1 MVEPKSLT
9 QIISEKDFLTLA
21 EVPCEQFLNVFF
33 LFKRRNE
40 EKKDISRK
48 FYSNLTQEAE
58 FLENFMDQYGA
69 RENKKWSFFVECLA
83 SMRNLS
89 IAAFFTRHLLD
100 RYPYYNLRESGKKED
115 EFKNASTGVLRFLNQ
130 SILNLLRELCVTAE
144 ANGLNISI
152 DTNIQIEFTE
162 IESNTRLPRNVTED
176 VVKDEEEH
184 VIEVCEKIKH
194 ISRLMNDSKISQI
207 EDINKLKLAVLQK
220 YNENRARLHK
230 NLIHN
235 IQSDFD
241 THIKNTKIEV
251 VHQEL
256 KVLRGY
262 VSMPLHLLEV
272 SLWLAHFYER
282 HEDEIRPGEN
292 RTRISMLVNKNI
304 LLNKII
310 NFGFFYSQYFINEGN
325 KLADE
330 ILKCFTKVLRVELSV
345 PKPLGFHARPCTL
358 ISIIARQYEDTD
370 LSVIVDGEKFNAKSV
385 MSLLQVGGLVAD
397 KGYQTILFEGDKR
410 FIDDIKLLVK
420 HNYCEEGEIPS
431 RLSYL
436 REYQKSE

>member
-9 QIISEKDFLTLA
+9 QIISEKDFLALA
-21 EVPCEQFLNVFF
+21 ETPYEQFSNVFF
-33 LFKRRNE
+33 LFERRTM

-58 FLENFMDQYGA
+58 YLENFMDQYGA

-83 SMRNLS
+83 SVRNLS

-100 RYPYYNLRESGKKED
+100 RYPYYNLRESSEKEN
-115 EFKNASTGVLRFLNQ
+115 EFKNASTGVLRFLNH
-130 SILNLLRELCVTAE
+130 SILNLFRELCITAE
-144 ANGLNISI
+144 VNDLNISI
-152 DTNIQIEFTE
+152 DTEMQVEFTE
-162 IESNTRLPRNVTED
+162 IESNTRLPRNVAED
-176 VVKDEEEH
+176 EVKDEDER
-184 VIEVCEKIKH
+184 VIEVCEKIRH
-194 ISRLMNDSKISQI
+194 VSRLMNDSKIFQM
-207 EDINKLKLAVLQK
+207 ENINELKLAVLK
-220 YNENRARLHK
+220 TYNEKRARIHK

-235 IQSDFD
+235 VQSDFD
-241 THIKNTKIEV
+241 TYIKNTKIEAS
-251 VHQEL
+251 HQEL

-282 HEDEIRPGEN
+282 HEDEIRPGAN
-292 RTRISMLVNKNI
+292 RARISMIVNKDVI
-304 LLNKII
+304 LNKII
-310 NFGFFYSQYFINEGN
+310 NFGFFYSQYFINEGK

-330 ILKCFTKVLRVELSV
+330 ILKCFTKIQRVELPV

-370 LSVIVDGEKFNAKSV
+370 LSVIVDEEKFNAKSV
-385 MSLLQVGGLVAD
+385 MSLLQVGGIIAD

-410 FIDDIKLLVK
+410 AIDDIKLLAK
-420 HNYCEEGEIPS
+420 HNYCENGEIPS

>member
-21 EVPCEQFLNVFF
+21 KTPCEQFLNVFF
-33 LFKRRNE
+33 LFKHRNE
-40 EKKDISRK
+40 GKKDISRK

-58 FLENFMDQYGA
+58 CLENFMDQYGA

-83 SMRNLS
+83 SIRNLS
-89 IAAFFTRHLLD
+89 IAAFFTRHILD
-100 RYPYYNLRESGKKED
+100 RYPYYNLRESSETGN

-130 SILNLLRELCVTAE
+130 SILSLLRELYTTVE

-152 DTNIQIEFTE
+152 DTDIQVEFTE
-162 IESNTRLPRNVTED
+162 IESNTRLPRNIAED
-176 VVKDEEEH
+176 EVKDEEER

-194 ISRLMNDSKISQI
+194 ISRLMNDSKICRI
-207 EDINKLKLAVLQK
+207 ENRNELKLAVLKK
-220 YNENRARLHK
+220 YNEKRARMHK

-235 IQSDFD
+235 VQSDFD

-251 VHQEL
+251 AHQEL

-292 RTRISMLVNKNI
+292 RTRISMVVNKDV
-304 LLNKII
+304 LLDKII
-310 NFGFFYSQYFINEGN
+310 NFGFFSSFNLE
-325 KLADE
+325 KA
-330 ILKCFTKVLRVELSV
+330 F
-345 PKPLGFHARPCTL
+345 L
-358 ISIIARQYEDTD
+358 ISKI
-370 LSVIVDGEKFNAKSV
+370 
-385 MSLLQVGGLVAD
+385 
-397 KGYQTILFEGDKR
+397 
-410 FIDDIKLLVK
+410 
-420 HNYCEEGEIPS
+420 
-431 RLSYL
+431 
-436 REYQKSE
+436 

>member
-58 FLENFMDQYGA
+58 ILENFMDQYGA

-100 RYPYYNLRESGKKED
+100 RYPYYNLRESSKKED
-115 EFKNASTGVLRFLNQ
+115 EFRSASTGVLRFLNQ

-162 IESNTRLPRNVTED
+162 VESNTRLPRNVTED

-194 ISRLMNDSKISQI
+194 ISRLMNDSKISKI
-207 EDINKLKLAVLQK
+207 EDISKLKLAVLQK

-292 RTRISMLVNKNI
+292 RSRISRIVNKDI
-304 LLNKII
+304 LLDKII
-310 NFGFFYSQYFINEGN
+310 NFGFFYSQYFINEGH

-330 ILKCFTKVLRVELSV
+330 ILKCFTKIQRVELPV

-370 LSVIVDGEKFNAKSV
+370 LSVFVDGEKFNAKSV

-397 KGYQTILFEGDKR
+397 KGYRTILFEGDKR
-410 FIDDIKLLVK
+410 VIDDIKLLVK
-420 HNYCEEGEIPS
+420 HNYCEKGEIPS

>member
-58 FLENFMDQYGA
+58 ILENFMDQYGA

-83 SMRNLS
+83 SIRNLS

-100 RYPYYNLRESGKKED
+100 RYPYYNLRESDKKED
-115 EFKNASTGVLRFLNQ
+115 EFRNASTGVLRFLNQ

-292 RTRISMLVNKNI
+292 RKRISMIVNKDV
-304 LLNKII
+304 LLDKII

-358 ISIIARQYEDTD
+358 ISIIARKYEDTD

-410 FIDDIKLLVK
+410 VIDDIKLLVK

>member
-1 MVEPKSLT
+1 MVGPKSLT
-9 QIISEKDFLTLA
+9 QIISEKDFLVLA
-21 EVPCEQFLNVFF
+21 KVPCEQFFNIFF
-33 LFKRRNE
+33 LFKRRNQ

-48 FYSNLTQEAE
+48 FYSNLIQESE

-100 RYPYYNLRESGKKED
+100 RYPYYNLRESSKKED

-235 IQSDFD
+235 VQSDFD

-292 RTRISMLVNKNI
+292 RTRISMLVNKNV

-410 FIDDIKLLVK
+410 VIDDIKLLVK

>member
-1 MVEPKSLT
+1 
-9 QIISEKDFLTLA
+9 
-21 EVPCEQFLNVFF
+21 
-33 LFKRRNE
+33 
-40 EKKDISRK
+40 
-48 FYSNLTQEAE
+48 
-58 FLENFMDQYGA
+58 
-69 RENKKWSFFVECLA
+69 
-83 SMRNLS
+83 MRNLS

-100 RYPYYNLRESGKKED
+100 RYPYYNLKESGKKED
-115 EFKNASTGVLRFLNQ
+115 EFRSASTGVLRFLNQ

-292 RTRISMLVNKNI
+292 RKRISMIVNKDV
-304 LLNKII
+304 LLDKII

-410 FIDDIKLLVK
+410 VIDDIKLLVK
-420 HNYCEEGEIPS
+420 HNYCEKGEIPS

>member
-9 QIISEKDFLTLA
+9 QIISEKDFLVLA
-21 EVPCEQFLNVFF
+21 KVPCEQFFNIFF
-33 LFKRRNE
+33 LFKRRNQ

-48 FYSNLTQEAE
+48 FYSNLIQESE

-83 SMRNLS
+83 SIRNLS
-89 IAAFFTRHLLD
+89 IAAFFTRHILD
-100 RYPYYNLRESGKKED
+100 RYPYYNLREPSNKEN
-115 EFKNASTGVLRFLNQ
+115 EFKNASIRVLFFLNQ
-130 SILNLLRELCVTAE
+130 SILSLLQELYAATE
-144 ANGLNISI
+144 ANSLNISI
-152 DTNIQIEFTE
+152 DSDIQIEFSD
-162 IESNTRLPRNVTED
+162 IESYKRLPRNVSED
-176 VVKDEEEH
+176 EVKDEEGR
-184 VIEVCEKIKH
+184 VVEVCEKIKY

-207 EDINKLKLAVLQK
+207 EDINELKLAVLQK

-235 IQSDFD
+235 VQSDFD

-256 KVLRGY
+256 KELRGY

-292 RTRISMLVNKNI
+292 RTRISMLVNKNV

-410 FIDDIKLLVK
+410 VIDDIKLLVK

>member
-9 QIISEKDFLTLA
+9 QIISEKDFLALA
-21 EVPCEQFLNVFF
+21 EAPCEQFLNVFF
-33 LFKRRNE
+33 LFKRRSE
-40 EKKDISRK
+40 GKKYISRK

-58 FLENFMDQYGA
+58 YLENFMDQYGA
-69 RENKKWSFFVECLA
+69 RENKNWSFFVECLA
-83 SMRNLS
+83 SIRNLS

-100 RYPYYNLRESGKKED
+100 RYPYYNLRESSEKEN
-115 EFKNASTGVLRFLNQ
+115 EFKNASTGVLRFLNH
-130 SILNLLRELCVTAE
+130 SILNLFRELCATAE
-144 ANGLNISI
+144 TNDLNIPI
-152 DTNIQIEFTE
+152 NTKAQVEFTE
-162 IESNTRLPRNVTED
+162 IESNKRLPRNVTED
-176 VVKDEEEH
+176 EVKDEEER

-194 ISRLMNDSKISQI
+194 ISRLMNDSKICQI
-207 EDINKLKLAVLQK
+207 EDVNELKLAVLTK
-220 YNENRARLHK
+220 YNEKRARMHK

-241 THIKNTKIEV
+241 TYVKNTKVEV
-251 VHQEL
+251 GYQEL

-262 VSMPLHLLEV
+262 VSMPLHLLDV
-272 SLWLAHFYER
+272 SLWMAHFYER

-292 RTRISMLVNKNI
+292 RKRISTIVNKDV
-304 LLNKII
+304 LLGKII

-330 ILKCFTKVLRVELSV
+330 ILKCFTKVLRVELPI
-345 PKPLGFHARPCTL
+345 PKPLGFHARPSTL
-358 ISIIARQYEDTD
+358 ISIIARQYEDMD
-370 LSVIVDGEKFNAKSV
+370 LSVVVDGKKFNAKSV
-385 MSLLQVGGLVAD
+385 MSLLQVGGVIAD

-410 FIDDIKLLVK
+410 VVDDIKLLAK
-420 HNYCEEGEIPS
+420 HNYCEKGEIPS